1 MTIAERI
8 AALPTAVN
16 IAEPFSG
23 RLTQGAYGSRMNG
36 AGQAKPDIT
45 EASTLRVS
53 LYAVDASGYDKA
65 SAVNKQWRKMNTFNL
80 LDVLDGTADTSN
92 RTLSV
97 QELEKRLQEGS
108 LLDEVS
114 DTDFDMLKFEFSGLG
129 FEDGTVSD
137 KFRKNTEYLASR
149 YAAMEDRIKDTCT
162 GGERDEKLSRLK
174 ELYQNTLERMARE
187 YVGTVGGLLN
197 KYGVSGEEEK
207 LYKVFKNGVNERV
220 SEYRDFLKE
229 NPGFAGLE
237 GTKDAWLLKDD
248 EYIAAKLREKEI
260 TSAGGRKSAGY
271 SLHDL
276 DVLGQYV
283 SSLSEAEAKANT
295 YELNEERMGL
305 ELAVLAMKTDILGKK
320 EGIGAALQ
328 ATLNHTLRGYINVF
342 LEQFERRLSE
352 NRKQAYIASDIQG
365 NAGLDRGRVWDVY
378 NRTMESYHVTKDML
392 QAMTE
397 GAEYGKARYFERMN
411 LGNTKDIYRYRN
423 GIGYWNQTGI
433 LINEKA

>member
-23 RLTQGAYGSRMNG
+23 RLTQGASGSRMNG

-207 LYKVFKNGVNERV
+207 LYKAFKNGVDERV
-220 SEYRDFLKE
+220 SEYRDFLK
-229 NPGFAGLE
+229 
-237 GTKDAWLLKDD
+237 
-248 EYIAAKLREKEI
+248 
-260 TSAGGRKSAGY
+260 
-271 SLHDL
+271 
-276 DVLGQYV
+276 V
-283 SSLSEAEAKANT
+283 S
-295 YELNEERMGL
+295 
-305 ELAVLAMKTDILGKK
+305 
-320 EGIGAALQ
+320 
-328 ATLNHTLRGYINVF
+328 
-342 LEQFERRLSE
+342 
-352 NRKQAYIASDIQG
+352 
-365 NAGLDRGRVWDVY
+365 
-378 NRTMESYHVTKDML
+378 
-392 QAMTE
+392 
-397 GAEYGKARYFERMN
+397 YG
-411 LGNTKDIYRYRN
+411 
-423 GIGYWNQTGI
+423 
-433 LINEKA
+433 